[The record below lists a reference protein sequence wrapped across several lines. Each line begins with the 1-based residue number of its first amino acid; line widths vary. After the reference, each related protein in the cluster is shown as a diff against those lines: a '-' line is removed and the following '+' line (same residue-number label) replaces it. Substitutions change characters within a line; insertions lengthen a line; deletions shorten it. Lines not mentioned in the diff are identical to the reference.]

1 MNHDIWAL
9 SRQLEENGDDINKT
23 AGELV
28 ELELMVSVQKDSFKG
43 ICNFFENLSTSLRGF
58 ILICHFR

>member
-28 ELELMVSVQKDSFKG
+28 ELALMVSVQKDSFND
-43 ICNFFENLSTSLRGF
+43 ICIFSKTFQR
-58 ILICHFR
+58 H